1 MPEAQEMSRIRELSY
16 LINDGEFCRLR
27 WVDQE
32 MSDKQFAIK
41 IKEVFNDAMTQ
52 IELIAELGAKS
63 DHELLKRLRNARG
76 L

>member
-16 LINDGEFCRLR
+16 LINDGEFSRLR

-63 DHELLKRLRNARG
+63 DNELLKRLRNARG